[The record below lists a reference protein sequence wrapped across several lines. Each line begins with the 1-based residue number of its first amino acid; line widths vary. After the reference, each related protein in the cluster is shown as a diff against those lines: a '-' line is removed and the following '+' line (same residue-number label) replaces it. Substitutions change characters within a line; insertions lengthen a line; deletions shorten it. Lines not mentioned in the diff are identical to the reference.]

1 MNTIKYGKENMDGLS
16 SHLGDIGSESIL
28 DASISTA
35 DLENSIITSAKL
47 ATDAVETAKIKNVN
61 VTSAKIASSAV
72 TNAKLDT
79 SACSGTKVDST
90 VGIVGIGSPS
100 TYGNII
106 QAGNVTTG
114 AGSSGTIEFGNQFAN
129 TSWYGILTGGSETT
143 GNQAYISGTRN
154 ISGAEIVG
162 EASITY
168 DYLAI
173 GAK

>member
-1 MNTIKYGKENMDGLS
+1 MDTIKYGKENMDGLS

-35 DLENSIITSAKL
+35 DLENSIITSAK
-47 ATDAVETAKIKNVN
+47 
-61 VTSAKIASSAV
+61 IASSAI

-79 SACSGTKVDST
+79 SACSGAKVDST

-114 AGSSGTIEFGNQFAN
+114 AGSGGTIEFGNQFAN
-129 TSWYGILTGGSETT
+129 TSWYGILTGGSETA